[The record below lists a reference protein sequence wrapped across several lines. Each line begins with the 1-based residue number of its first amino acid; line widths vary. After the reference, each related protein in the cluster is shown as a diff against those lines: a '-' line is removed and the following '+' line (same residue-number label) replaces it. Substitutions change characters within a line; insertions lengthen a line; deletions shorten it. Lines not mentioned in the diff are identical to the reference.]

1 VTLSQSVLRR
11 VGARAGAALGA
22 AFVVGL
28 IAGVGSAA
36 FLHSLNWATRLRMS
50 HGWLLYLL
58 PVAGLAMGALYHYCA
73 GRSARGMSLVF
84 DEIHAPSA
92 HLPARMAPLI
102 FVTAVATH
110 VFGGSAGREGV
121 AVLVTAGIADQIPR
135 MMRVSP
141 AARRSMVPV
150 AIAAAFGA
158 VFGTPVAGAVFALE
172 VPRGSQLRTGA
183 SFVPCLAASFIGDRV
198 TRSLGIHHMVNPAFP
213 ALSLQLGL
221 LGRVALFGAACGL
234 VALAYVTLVEGFKHV
249 AARRVGWPPLRPFIG
264 GLTIIVLVAL
274 AGTRAYLGLSVPLGD
289 VALGGVAVGAS
300 VFAWKLVFTAVTL
313 GSGFQGGE
321 VTPLFV
327 MGATF
332 GGAFGHLVGLPAPV
346 AAAIGFSTVFAAA
359 TNTPIACAVLAV
371 ELFGGN
377 VLPYAALAGAVST
390 VISTHRSI
398 YPNQAQAD

>member
-1 VTLSQSVLRR
+1 MTIGV
-11 VGARAGAALGA
+11 
-22 AFVVGL
+22 
-28 IAGVGSAA
+28 IAGFGSAA
-36 FLHSLNWATRLRMS
+36 FLHSLNWATRLRS
-50 HGWLLYLL
+50 EHGWLLFLL
-58 PVAGLAMGALYHYCA
+58 PVAGLAMGAIYHYGA
-73 GRSARGMSLVF
+73 GRSARGMSLIF

-102 FVTAVATH
+102 FCTAVATH

-135 MMRVSP
+135 VMRVAP
-141 AARRSMVPV
+141 GARRSMVPV
-150 AIAAAFGA
+150 AIAAAFAA

-172 VPRGSQLRTGA
+172 VPRASRLRSGA
-183 SFVPCLAASFIGDRV
+183 MLVPCLVAAFIGDRV
-198 TRSLGIHHMVNPAFP
+198 TRSLGIHHAANPVFP
-213 ALSLQLGL
+213 ALTLQLGR

-234 VALAYVTLVEGFKHV
+234 VALAYVALVEAIKHHAGRRVSWPPVRPFLGGLVVIALVTLV
-249 AARRVGWPPLRPFIG
+249 
-264 GLTIIVLVAL
+264 
-274 AGTRAYLGLSVPLGD
+274 GTRSYLGLSVPLGD
-289 VALGGVAVGAS
+289 MALSGAAVGAS

-332 GGAFGHLVGLPAPV
+332 GGALGHLVGLPAPI
-346 AAAIGFSTVFAAA
+346 AAAIGFTTVFAAA

-377 VLPYAALAGAVST
+377 VLPYAALAGAVATVVST
-390 VISTHRSI
+390 RRSI
-398 YPNQAQAD
+398 YPNQAPAD

>member
-1 VTLSQSVLRR
+1 VRLSRRLVVRAAATLAAASVIG
-11 VGARAGAALGA
+11 V
-22 AFVVGL
+22 
-28 IAGVGSAA
+28 IAGFGSAA
-36 FLHSLNWATRLRMS
+36 FLHALGWATRLRLA

-58 PVAGLAMGALYHYCA
+58 PVAGLAMGALYHYGA
-73 GRSARGMSLVF
+73 GRSARGMALVF
-84 DEIHAPSA
+84 DEIHAPTA

-135 MMRVSP
+135 VMRVSP
-141 AARRSMVPV
+141 TARRSMVPV
-150 AIAAAFGA
+150 AMAAAFGA
-158 VFGTPVAGAVFALE
+158 VFGTPVAGAIFALE
-172 VPRGSQLRTGA
+172 VPRASRLRTGA
-183 SFVPCLAASFIGDRV
+183 MFVPCLMAAFIGDRV
-198 TRSLGIHHMVNPAFP
+198 TRSLGIHHTVNPAFP
-213 ALSLQLGL
+213 ALSLQLGR

-234 VALAYVTLVEGFKHV
+234 VALAYVALVEGIKHV

-264 GLTIIVLVAL
+264 GLVVIVLVAV

-289 VALGGVAVGAS
+289 IALGGAAVGAS
-300 VFAWKLVFTAVTL
+300 MFAWKLLFTAVTL

-332 GGAFGHLVGLPAPV
+332 GGALGHLVGLPAPV
-346 AAAIGFSTVFAAA
+346 AAAVGFTTVFAAA

-377 VLPYAALAGAVST
+377 VLPYAALAGAVAT
-390 VISTHRSI
+390 MISTNRSI
-398 YPNQAQAD
+398 YPSQA